1 MSTDTASNAT
11 SDARGYNTADIHKI
25 LRASVELAIA
35 PGEEYRHAQLPT
47 LHTNITTYADKKLAQ
62 IRPANCKSIVTC
74 TLVQNTGAG
83 FHIANATHW
92 DNALDSLTTY
102 KHETDGLVAVV
113 SAYMVRCQ

>member
-1 MSTDTASNAT
+1 MSTDTAGTAPP
-11 SDARGYNTADIHKI
+11 DGLGYSVADIHKI
-25 LRASVELAIA
+25 LRASVELAIT
-35 PGEEYRHAQLPT
+35 PGEYRHAQLPT

-62 IRPANCKSIVTC
+62 LRPPNCKSIVTC

-83 FHIANATHW
+83 FHLANAMHW
-92 DNALDSLTTY
+92 DGERDSVTTY